1 MCCRIVSVDG
11 KLVCCGATIHIG
23 ILPFG
28 WFCTAL
34 GKLCSLLYH
43 SCQPRVTNHHIILE
57 WLTSL
62 ENMVYSWE
70 KCFLNVYKLLVLE
83 FRLSPLLSVWAHYI
97 GKGSIGIQYT
107 LYRYMEEEMAPHSST
122 FARKIPWRRSPVG
135 YIQSMG
141 SQRVGRYR

>member
-1 MCCRIVSVDG
+1 MLLLLLLSDSKLDVSDFWHRKCMWLVHLTYLGNIIVMCCRIGSVDG

-34 GKLCSLLYH
+34 GKLCSPLYH
-43 SCQPRVTNHHIILE
+43 SCQPWVTNHHIILK

-62 ENMVYSWE
+62 ENMFYSWE

-83 FRLSPLLSVWAHYI
+83 FRLSPLLSIWAHYI
-97 GKGSIGIQYT
+97 GKGSIGI
-107 LYRYMEEEMAPHSST
+107 
-122 FARKIPWRRSPVG
+122 
-135 YIQSMG
+135 
-141 SQRVGRYR
+141 